1 MVPTSGKKIILEYL
15 PFWNKL
21 SFLNKVALRNIFRY
35 RQRLLMMLIGI
46 SGCTALLVT
55 GFGLRDSISNIVDD
69 QYHQI
74 TRYDLEVY
82 FEEGRSEADMAAFD
96 IRGVEEVLFY
106 HQESMEVDFHD
117 KVRAVT
123 LLGAGEEIT
132 SFIDMR
138 DDGVPVAQPGPGE
151 ALLTVGV
158 CETMGIG
165 IGDTVILRN
174 ADMRELSVTVSGIYE
189 NYVQNFAVVSPQTM
203 MAQWG
208 TEPELQMALVK
219 AEDPEAVHT
228 EIAKLD
234 GVMTVLLCR
243 DNAESVD
250 QLIGALDRVMWLV
263 VFCAALLAVI
273 VLYNLIN
280 INVSERI
287 REIATIKVLGFHSG
301 ETASYV
307 FQENMVLSVVGSLAG
322 LGLGKLL
329 LDFVLLQVKV
339 DVVWFRSRITPM
351 SMVISVALTLLAT
364 LIVQFIFTF
373 KLERINMAEA
383 LKSVE

>member
-1 MVPTSGKKIILEYL
+1 
-15 PFWNKL
+15 
-21 SFLNKVALRNIFRY
+21 
-35 RQRLLMMLIGI
+35 
-46 SGCTALLVT
+46 
-55 GFGLRDSISNIVDD
+55 
-69 QYHQI
+69 
-74 TRYDLEVY
+74 
-82 FEEGRSEADMAAFD
+82 
-96 IRGVEEVLFY
+96 
-106 HQESMEVDFHD
+106 
-117 KVRAVT
+117 
-123 LLGAGEEIT
+123 
-132 SFIDMR
+132 
-138 DDGVPVAQPGPGE
+138 
-151 ALLTVGV
+151 
-158 CETMGIG
+158 
-165 IGDTVILRN
+165 
-174 ADMRELSVTVSGIYE
+174 
-189 NYVQNFAVVSPQTM
+189 
-203 MAQWG
+203 
-208 TEPELQMALVK
+208 MALVK